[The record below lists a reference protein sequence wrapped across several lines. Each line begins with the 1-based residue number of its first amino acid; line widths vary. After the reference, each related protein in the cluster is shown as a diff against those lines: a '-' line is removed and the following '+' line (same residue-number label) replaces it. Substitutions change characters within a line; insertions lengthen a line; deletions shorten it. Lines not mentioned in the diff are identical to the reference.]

1 MKGDNIVVLL
11 DEYVTLKEEISE
23 LKTSINRLKWFAI
36 IFMAIGIFISGVLVN
51 SIKEASAM
59 QHQMLGQKII
69 EVQNAE

>member
-36 IFMAIGIFISGVLVN
+36 IFMAIGIFISGVIVN

-59 QHQMLGQKII
+59 QHQMFGQKII
-69 EVQNAE
+69 EVQNAG

>member
-36 IFMAIGIFISGVLVN
+36 IFMAIGIFISGVIVN

>member
-23 LKTSINRLKWFAI
+23 IKTSINRLKWFAI
-36 IFMAIGIFISGVLVN
+36 IFMAIGIFISGVIVN
-51 SIKEASAM
+51 SIKETSAM

-69 EVQNAE
+69 EVRNAE

>member
-23 LKTSINRLKWFAI
+23 IKTSINRLKWFAI
-36 IFMAIGIFISGVLVN
+36 IFMAAGIFISGVIVN
-51 SIKEASAM
+51 SIKETSAV

-69 EVQNAE
+69 KVQNAE

>member
-36 IFMAIGIFISGVLVN
+36 IFMAIGIFISSVIVN
-51 SIKEASAM
+51 SIKETSAM

-69 EVQNAE
+69 EVRNAE

>member
-36 IFMAIGIFISGVLVN
+36 IFMAIGIFISGVIVN
-51 SIKEASAM
+51 SIKETSAM

-69 EVQNAE
+69 KVQNAE

>member
-1 MKGDNIVVLL
+1 MKGDNLVVLL

-36 IFMAIGIFISGVLVN
+36 IFMAIGIFISGVIVN

>member
-23 LKTSINRLKWFAI
+23 IKTSINRLKWFAI
-36 IFMAIGIFISGVLVN
+36 IFMAIGIFISGVIVN
-51 SIKEASAM
+51 SIKETSAM
-59 QHQMLGQKII
+59 QHQVPGQKII

>member
-1 MKGDNIVVLL
+1 MTGDNIVVLL

-36 IFMAIGIFISGVLVN
+36 IFMAIGIFISGVIVN
-51 SIKEASAM
+51 SIKETSAM

-69 EVQNAE
+69 EVRNAE

>member
-36 IFMAIGIFISGVLVN
+36 IFMAIGIFISGVIVN
-51 SIKEASAM
+51 SIKETSAM
-59 QHQMLGQKII
+59 QHQMLGQK
-69 EVQNAE
+69 NH

>member
-23 LKTSINRLKWFAI
+23 IKTSINRLKWFAI
-36 IFMAIGIFISGVLVN
+36 IFMAIGIFISGVIVN
-51 SIKEASAM
+51 SIKETSAM

-69 EVQNAE
+69 KVQNAE

>member
-36 IFMAIGIFISGVLVN
+36 IFMATRIFISGVIVN
-51 SIKEASAM
+51 SIKETSAM

-69 EVQNAE
+69 KVQNAE

>member
-23 LKTSINRLKWFAI
+23 IKTSINRLKWFAI
-36 IFMAIGIFISGVLVN
+36 IFMAIGIFISGVIVN

-59 QHQMLGQKII
+59 QHQMFGQKII
-69 EVQNAE
+69 EVQNAG

>member
-36 IFMAIGIFISGVLVN
+36 IFMAIGIFISGVIVN
-51 SIKEASAM
+51 SIKETSAM

-69 EVQNAE
+69 EVRNAE

>member
-36 IFMAIGIFISGVLVN
+36 IFMAIGIFISGVIVN
-51 SIKEASAM
+51 SIKETSAM
-59 QHQMLGQKII
+59 QHQMFGQKII

>member
-23 LKTSINRLKWFAI
+23 IKTSINRLKWFAI
-36 IFMAIGIFISGVLVN
+36 IFMAIGIFISGVIVN

-59 QHQMLGQKII
+59 QHQMFGQKII
-69 EVQNAE
+69 EVRNAE

>member
-23 LKTSINRLKWFAI
+23 IKTSINRLKWFAI
-36 IFMAIGIFISGVLVN
+36 IFMAIGIFISGVIVN
-51 SIKEASAM
+51 SIKETSAM

>member
-36 IFMAIGIFISGVLVN
+36 IFMAIGIFISGVIVN
-51 SIKEASAM
+51 SIKETSAM
-59 QHQMLGQKII
+59 QQHMLGQKII
-69 EVQNAE
+69 EVRNAE

>member
-23 LKTSINRLKWFAI
+23 IKTSINRLKWFAI
-36 IFMAIGIFISGVLVN
+36 IFMAIGIFISGVIVN